1 MQAAAA
7 AEVTNIYRRMR
18 PALPFLFDLHLRQMR
33 LIRFSAGD
41 AMLTLFTLSAS
52 FD

>member
-18 PALPFLFDLHLRQMR
+18 PALPFLFDLHLQQMR

-52 FD
+52 FG